1 VSHYPSV
8 SHYPHY
14 ADLLLKKKIIIIN
27 VENSSA
33 ASYFCGNHNTFSSL
47 KNPEN
52 KKEKH
57 LFETEFFYNILH
69 VFTVTFDRFNAPSVN
84 KSINS

>member
-1 VSHYPSV
+1 MLICCS
-8 SHYPHY
+8 
-14 ADLLLKKKIIIIN
+14 KKNILY
-27 VENSSA
+27 VESSCA
-33 ASYFCGNHNTFSSL
+33 VSYFCGNRNTFSSL

-57 LFETEFFYNILH
+57 LFETEIFYNILH